1 METGRI
7 SLLRVE
13 LSRGS
18 FGGGQDHHQGQRRQA
33 RLRDLCIVPNP
44 AKFTLRL
51 AVFAILIFL
60 ISACVNAEAPPE
72 TTVNVSSD
80 PTPSTAPTTTTP
92 PATTS
97 PQATP
102 STTSHPPTTNVPT
115 TSTST
120 TTSETVATDS
130 LPGEPSEFGPIQG
143 AALVVV
149 GVAHDDVLNVRDA
162 PSGDIVATL
171 GLLNPYVGLLEVR
184 EMPSG
189 EVLATPES
197 WADAIVAT
205 GRTRTL
211 PTTTWYEL
219 QAGGLTGW
227 SSAAYLA
234 QLGTT
239 ADLTAHIIELLG
251 ERPQADTL
259 LDLGATVA
267 ETLATDEPTSRVVVS
282 VAPIVFEAL
291 GEITIDVL
299 NVGDDSVFGFRLD
312 IFAHAGDDWMS
323 EDPGPFTL
331 RSVESTVLCY
341 ADRGVTEDGFC
352 L

>member
-1 METGRI
+1 MKPKNAKTITDNHPYGED
-7 SLLRVE
+7 
-13 LSRGS
+13 RGS
-18 FGGGQDHHQGQRRQA
+18 
-33 RLRDLCIVPNP
+33 VPNP
-44 AKFTLRL
+44 AKTTHRL
-51 AVFAILIFL
+51 ATIALLIILIP
-60 ISACVNAEAPPE
+60 ACVTAEEPPD
-72 TTVNVSSD
+72 TTVNVGSG
-80 PTPSTAPTTTTP
+80 PTPSVTTTTTTP
-92 PATTS
+92 PETRTPEVAPSTSSHPATTN
-97 PQATP
+97 A
-102 STTSHPPTTNVPT
+102 PT

-120 TTSETVATDS
+120 STSETVVTHA
-130 LPGEPSEFGPIQG
+130 LPGEPSEFGPIRG

-149 GVAHDDVLNVRDA
+149 GVAHDDVLNVRDV

-184 EMPSG
+184 EAPSG

-234 QLGTT
+234 RLGTT
-239 ADLTAHIIELLG
+239 TDLTAHIIEMLSG
-251 ERPQADTL
+251 RPQVDTL
-259 LDLGATVA
+259 LDLGITVA
-267 ETLATDEPTSRVVVS
+267 ETLATDEPASRVVVS
-282 VAPIVFEAL
+282 VAPIVFEAI

-323 EDPGPFTL
+323 ENPGPFTL